1 MGGGA
6 VVGVGI
12 GRRNERGEERRRGR
26 RKGRK
31 MWRGNRRK
39 KAATDYPLG
48 RSVGRPRAAG
58 LSKFIDRQRDFDRID
73 VRGICRKMGRMYGA
87 FSSLFPTPP
96 SPEVYCLRGEV
107 DHGEM
112 IGSTIREG
120 ESGNLLNCHLV
131 FSFSRYPFPSLLS
144 CHCRRRALLCRG
156 GEMGGGGGL
165 HFIAE
170 GRMRQCSSTNS
181 LKQCRSA
188 LFCLRALSPL
198 PSLDEGRYHTLV
210 RRSCPPDRG
219 RSVSLP
225 RKRRLKR
232 LDRNESCTQDGAVEL
247 ESSIREGKGLHFY
260 SHTSYPNR
268 LPPSL

>member
-1 MGGGA
+1 M
-6 VVGVGI
+6 GVGI

-73 VRGICRKMGRMYGA
+73 VRGICRKMGRRYRA

-120 ESGNLLNCHLV
+120 GIRQSFKLPSRFLLFPISIPFIVVASLPKA
-131 FSFSRYPFPSLLS
+131 SFALS
-144 CHCRRRALLCRG
+144 RRRNGRRRRIALYSG
-156 GEMGGGGGL
+156 GE
-165 HFIAE
+165 
-170 GRMRQCSSTNS
+170 
-181 LKQCRSA
+181 
-188 LFCLRALSPL
+188 
-198 PSLDEGRYHTLV
+198 DEAMFFH
-210 RRSCPPDRG
+210 
-219 RSVSLP
+219 
-225 RKRRLKR
+225 
-232 LDRNESCTQDGAVEL
+232 
-247 ESSIREGKGLHFY
+247 
-260 SHTSYPNR
+260 
-268 LPPSL
+268 